1 VLTLAQATVVRPP
14 MLRSVESWVA
24 ETQDCLARVPAPDYR
39 GVTTLLFDEIDGR
52 LPLFCDPELVRS
64 RIRSET
70 RFRAADDTTLSGLAE
85 AAVHGLVRTVGAA
98 AVKAC
103 DVAIYSTSG
112 VDEAYLQSSTI
123 GRLASQFG
131 FSQTPHLGL
140 LQLQGASLPGAID
153 LIEAMLPDR
162 SEAAALFVATEKWP
176 VPFPR
181 VVSDGIVLGDAAAA
195 LWICRSDAVPG
206 LQVVGS
212 ALRSCEPF
220 IQPDAPWHG
229 DERPRLVSAA
239 ADLVA
244 DCLHEHGIAP
254 AAVSGWIC
262 SGLGAGIDRAVRQRV
277 GVAPSL
283 IAGENSP
290 DGYLSAAAIP
300 VGAAEV
306 LDCMRAGGRQPD
318 GIDPVGISPG
328 GIPPAGISP
337 ARIDPAR
344 IDPAGISPVGID
356 PDGII
361 VTVGVSFGGSVGVL
375 LLRPVHGV
383 AP

>member
-1 VLTLAQATVVRPP
+1 VLTLAQAAVVRPP

-24 ETQDCLARVPAPDYR
+24 ETQDCLARVPPPDYR

-64 RIRSET
+64 WIRSET
-70 RFRAADDTTLSGLAE
+70 RFRAADDTTLSG
-85 AAVHGLVRTVGAA
+85 VHGLVGAVGAVGAA

-103 DVAIYSTSG
+103 GVAIYSTSG

-244 DCLHEHGIAP
+244 DCLHAHGIAP

-337 ARIDPAR
+337 NSIDPH
-344 IDPAGISPVGID
+344 GID

-361 VTVGVSFGGSVGVL
+361 VTFGVSFGGSVGVL